1 MSMNELETE
10 GIVIASREYRERDL
24 LVTLLTPS
32 GRHALHARGTL
43 KVDSRNAGALQL
55 GTRGIYQLHSGR
67 AGGLFSLRQAAIK
80 DSYPAIRRT
89 LLGTAMMLVLCE
101 IMASAQDDP
110 RCFLLLKQTLDD
122 MERTQDL
129 YTAPCVCVGRMCAL
143 AGIAPMTEGCVRCGH
158 QDEICALSLR
168 QGGFLCRRC
177 AEQAHA
183 PRLDKAAL
191 RRFRLIMHAGMDS
204 LDILRAHARCG
215 EEDFMRI
222 FAFYREYSG
231 SVIRG
236 ADFLQTAAAME
247 RKKH

>member
-1 MSMNELETE
+1 MSINELETE

-101 IMASAQDDP
+101 IMA
-110 RCFLLLKQTLDD
+110 R
-122 MERTQDL
+122 RR
-129 YTAPCVCVGRMCAL
+129 RM
-143 AGIAPMTEGCVRCGH
+143 IR
-158 QDEICALSLR
+158 
-168 QGGFLCRRC
+168 
-177 AEQAHA
+177 
-183 PRLDKAAL
+183 AAS
-191 RRFRLIMHAGMDS
+191 F
-204 LDILRAHARCG
+204 C
-215 EEDFMRI
+215 
-222 FAFYREYSG
+222 
-231 SVIRG
+231 
-236 ADFLQTAAAME
+236 
-247 RKKH
+247 